1 MASKTSN
8 THNKYNAYVNEVADL
23 FIEQLEKGC
32 APWQKGWE
40 SQFILPQNAVTGK
53 LYRASNLMLLFAMQC
68 SNGFEDNRWV
78 TFNQARSLGG
88 SVRKGERGVPCI
100 FWRRFE
106 VRDENPEKKEKRS
119 LSKKE

>member
-8 THNKYNAYVNEVADL
+8 THNKYNAYVNEVAEL
-23 FIEQLEKGC
+23 FIDQLKKGC

-40 SQFILPQNAVTGK
+40 SKFILPQNAVTGK

-88 SVRKGERGVPCI
+88 SVRKGENGVPCI

-106 VRDENPEKKEKRS
+106 VRDENKEKRS